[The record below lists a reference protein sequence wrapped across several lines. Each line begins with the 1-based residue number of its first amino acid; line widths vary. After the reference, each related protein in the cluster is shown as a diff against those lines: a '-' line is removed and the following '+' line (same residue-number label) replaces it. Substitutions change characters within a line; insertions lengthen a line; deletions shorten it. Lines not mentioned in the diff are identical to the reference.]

1 MKKNINNR
9 FVYPMSL
16 LNGTFTEDEIKAMSE
31 NYEFNPNDKYFHA
44 DVEKGMLESLNDEDV
59 EMYNENVP
67 TDKQL
72 IVYSKIT
79 ITVSKVA

>member
-16 LNGTFTEDEIKAMSE
+16 LNGTFTEEEIKAMSE
-31 NYEFNPNDKYFHA
+31 KYEFNPNDKYFHA

-72 IVYSKIT
+72 IVYSKVT

>member
-1 MKKNINNR
+1 MKKNISNR

-16 LNGTFTEDEIKAMSE
+16 LNGTFTEEEIKAMSE
-31 NYEFNPNDKYFHA
+31 KYEFNPNDKYFHA

-72 IVYSKIT
+72 IVYSKVT

>member
-31 NYEFNPNDKYFHA
+31 KYEFNPNDKYFHA

>member
-16 LNGTFTEDEIKAMSE
+16 LNGTFTEEEIKAMSE
-31 NYEFNPNDKYFHA
+31 KYEFNPNDKYFHA

-59 EMYNENVP
+59 ALYNENVP

-72 IVYSKIT
+72 IVYSKVT
-79 ITVSKVA
+79 VTVSKVA

>member
-31 NYEFNPNDKYFHA
+31 KYEFNPNDKYFHA

-59 EMYNENVP
+59 ALYNENVP

>member
-31 NYEFNPNDKYFHA
+31 KYEFNPNDKYFHA

-59 EMYNENVP
+59 EMYNENVT

-72 IVYSKIT
+72 IVYSKVT

>member
-16 LNGTFTEDEIKAMSE
+16 LNGTFTEEEVKAMSE

>member
-44 DVEKGMLESLNDEDV
+44 DAEKGMLESLNDEDV

>member
-16 LNGTFTEDEIKAMSE
+16 LNGTFTEEEIKAMSE
-31 NYEFNPNDKYFHA
+31 KYEFNPNDKYFHA

-72 IVYSKIT
+72 VVYSKVT